1 MKALDF
7 PLLAD
12 ENVHP
17 EVISFL
23 RGRELDIESIAE
35 QGKFGLS
42 DDEVLKQATASDRVV
57 LTHDSDFGGLALMG
71 AKFIGVIYLRPGHIR
86 ANFTIETLEAIRD
99 KAPDVTPPLFWWLK
113 DWAIRSG
120 SGSGKCNLLQVDGG
134 KRVEKAEVS
143 CQGICQ

>member
-1 MKALDF
+1 VKALDF

-23 RGRELDIESIAE
+23 RGTQLDISSIAE

-42 DDEVLKQATASDRVV
+42 DDEVLKLATDSERVV

-71 AKFIGVIYLRPGHIR
+71 AIFVGIIYLRPGHIQ
-86 ANFTIETLEAIRD
+86 ADFTIKTLEAIRD
-99 KAPDVTPPLFWWLK
+99 NAPDVTPPFILVAERTGDTVK
-113 DWAIRSG
+113 IRVR
-120 SGSGKCNLLQVDGG
+120 QM
-134 KRVEKAEVS
+134 
-143 CQGICQ
+143 

>member
-23 RGRELDIESIAE
+23 RGLELDIVSIAE
-35 QGKFGLS
+35 QGNFGLS
-42 DDEVLKQATASDRVV
+42 DNEVLKQATDSDRVV

-86 ANFTIETLEAIRD
+86 ANFTIETLEAIQNR
-99 KAPDVTPPLFWWLK
+99 APDVTPPFILVAERVG
-113 DWAIRSG
+113 DTVRIRVR
-120 SGSGKCNLLQVDGG
+120 QM
-134 KRVEKAEVS
+134 
-143 CQGICQ
+143 